1 MTRPVI
7 QRGAKILR
15 EKTKEISDFKSAE
28 LKELIRD
35 LKDTLIQQEGL
46 GIAAPQIGDN
56 RKVFVIPEDQ
66 APEVKTLKRPFSF
79 IRPLRPTVFI
89 NPKIISHS
97 EKTIIEHEGCLSIRD
112 KFYPTKRYEE
122 ATIRAQNETG
132 MLFTAKGADL
142 LARIFQHETDH
153 LNGILFVDKVYEQL
167 SK

>member
-89 NPKIISHS
+89 NPKLYLIQ
-97 EKTIIEHEGCLSIRD
+97 K
-112 KFYPTKRYEE
+112 K
-122 ATIRAQNETG
+122 
-132 MLFTAKGADL
+132 
-142 LARIFQHETDH
+142 
-153 LNGILFVDKVYEQL
+153 QL
-167 SK
+167 